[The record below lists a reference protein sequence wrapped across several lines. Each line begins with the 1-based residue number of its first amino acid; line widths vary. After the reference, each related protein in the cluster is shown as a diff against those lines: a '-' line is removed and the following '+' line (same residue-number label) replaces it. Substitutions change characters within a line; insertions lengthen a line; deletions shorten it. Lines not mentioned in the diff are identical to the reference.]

1 MISLHRIK
9 RSSQNKTEEKEF
21 FHTYTERS
29 VFATDSYVNINP
41 CRQASLTTTLNAP
54 PRLSMSVNKCISFAP
69 FDRQQY
75 VQRFCIFFPL
85 FYIVTHHLDFR

>member
-41 CRQASLTTTLNAP
+41 CRQASLTTTLNTP
-54 PRLSMSVNKCISFAP
+54 PVCQCRLTNVFLLLLLTDSSMFKDFVFSSL
-69 FDRQQY
+69 
-75 VQRFCIFFPL
+75 FF
-85 FYIVTHHLDFR
+85 I